1 MFLPSLL
8 QFLALL
14 ISLGRSKF
22 LSDIILFLSEEISLI
37 FLGVQD
43 CFIIHSLSFCLLEKV
58 FIYISFS
65 KDISDSFFFFF
76 QYIKDITLLCSDWH
90 SFWQEDCCNSH
101 LCSSV
106 IGLFFSG
113 CLRNFSLSLVFSSLT
128 MMCLGARF
136 VLFVEQLCL
145 RAMLFK
151 T

>member
-1 MFLPSLL
+1 MSSTVYFQFLPPIFVLLLCCFILRVLYTHTTVKLFLLQQIISLSRENKIFLFLPSLL

-90 SFWQEDCCNSH
+90 SF
-101 LCSSV
+101 
-106 IGLFFSG
+106 
-113 CLRNFSLSLVFSSLT
+113 
-128 MMCLGARF
+128 
-136 VLFVEQLCL
+136 
-145 RAMLFK
+145 
-151 T
+151 